1 MDWEKSNIG
10 GILHMKELK
19 EFLTYLTVIQGKSNR
34 TRQEYEYDLSLFL
47 RYLKIDRFKLNLS
60 DIDTISIDDLNIDF
74 IKSITLEDIYSFLE
88 YCQLNR
94 SNSPYSRARKVA
106 AIRAFFKY
114 LTKKKKYFIE
124 NPAEELETPKIGKRN
139 PIYLTLDEIKKLYS
153 GLSER
158 HYYRDFCIL
167 TIFLNCGVRLSE
179 LNSINLSS
187 IKEDRFSVI
196 GKGNKE
202 RVVYMNKSCQ
212 IAIDD
217 YIKYE
222 RHKIRNADKNDALFL
237 SQKGNRLS
245 TRAIQRIIESANKKS
260 GLNKEKLSPHKLRH
274 TMATLLY
281 RNGAD
286 LISLQELLGHA
297 SISTTQIY
305 THVDSETLKNVINNN
320 PLNSLETES
329 TLKTK

>member
-1 MDWEKSNIG
+1 
-10 GILHMKELK
+10 MKELK

-34 TRQEYEYDLSLFL
+34 TRREYEYDLSLFL
-47 RYLKIDRFKLNLS
+47 RYLKIYKFNLDFK

-88 YCQLNR
+88 YCQFNR
-94 SNSPYSRARKVA
+94 SNSSYSRARKVA

-153 GLSER
+153 GLSKR

-217 YIKYE
+217 YLKFE
-222 RHKIRNADKNDALFL
+222 RHKIINADKNDALFL

-320 PLNSLETES
+320 PLNSLGTENR
-329 TLKTK
+329 KNEN